1 MPAEPKKGE
10 MNTDFN
16 FKVDTNFHIVTKMA
30 SGRYLD
36 RIGNNIVIKTSNGRN
51 TQNWYFHQQSR
62 TVRNRQDNRSF
73 DIQNAGRSNN
83 MQAWNTNSGWF
94 QLFKFEDEH
103 IINIKNKKAF
113 DVSGGKDVEGQNVIV
128 WKKHNGLNQ

>member
-1 MPAEPKKGE
+1 
-10 MNTDFN
+10 
-16 FKVDTNFHIVTKMA
+16 
-30 SGRYLD
+30 
-36 RIGNNIVIKTSNGRN
+36 
-51 TQNWYFHQQSR
+51 
-62 TVRNRQDNRSF
+62 
-73 DIQNAGRSNN
+73 